1 MLSDGRTFRIVKIF
15 YHPRLL
21 AERMRQ
27 LAFEVTAERV
37 DTIFYLSGT
46 RLTPGST

>member
-27 LAFEVTAERV
+27 LGFEVTADPV

-46 RLTPGST
+46 RLTGST